1 MNLCAFIVIQR
12 WRCSRVDGA
21 TTSLRERVQT
31 SANTVCVARLKS
43 LQRIESELAAALTRN
58 WRALLDYLG
67 EIRQFSWVEYGRVAD
82 APPRAS
88 L

>member
-21 TTSLRERVQT
+21 TRCYHEPAGKGADKREH
-31 SANTVCVARLKS
+31 RL
-43 LQRIESELAAALTRN
+43 RIEVEIPAKLAAALARN